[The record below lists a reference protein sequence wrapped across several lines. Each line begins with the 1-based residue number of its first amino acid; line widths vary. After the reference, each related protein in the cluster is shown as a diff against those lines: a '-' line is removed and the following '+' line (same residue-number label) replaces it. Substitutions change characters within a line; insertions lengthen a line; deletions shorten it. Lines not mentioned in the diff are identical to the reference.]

1 MYIFIVYFWGQ
12 MKLLIHIFMC
22 WTLLLNSMVYSVI
35 QGSYE
40 LNKAYII
47 ENFCVNKDKPMMN
60 CDGKCFLAGKLKA
73 QKEKQD
79 ANSTHKF
86 TADFGV
92 YIPVFPW
99 KLVDIWHSNVVLSHF
114 SSYNDPFT
122 FKLIREV
129 IKPPKI

>member
-1 MYIFIVYFWGQ
+1 M
-12 MKLLIHIFMC
+12 
-22 WTLLLNSMVYSVI
+22 LNSMVYSVI

-47 ENFCVNKDKPMMN
+47 ENFCINKDKSMMN
-60 CDGKCFLAGKLKA
+60 CDGKCYLAQQLKA
-73 QKEKQD
+73 QKEKQE

-92 YIPVFPW
+92 YLPVSLW
-99 KLVDIWHSNVVLSHF
+99 KLIDLFPFTADLRHT
-114 SSYNDPFT
+114 SSYCDPFT
-122 FKLIREV
+122 LQLIHEV

>member
-1 MYIFIVYFWGQ
+1 
-12 MKLLIHIFMC
+12 MKILIHTFMC
-22 WTLLLNSMVYSVI
+22 FTLLLNSMVYSVI

-60 CDGKCFLAGKLKA
+60 CDGKCYLAEQLKA

-92 YIPVFPW
+92 YIPVSAW
-99 KLVDIWHSNVVLSHF
+99 KLIDLFPFSVDLRHT
-114 SSYNDPFT
+114 SSYSDPFT
-122 FKLIREV
+122 LQLIHEV

>member
-1 MYIFIVYFWGQ
+1 ML
-12 MKLLIHIFMC
+12 KALLHI
-22 WTLLLNSMVYSVI
+22 TLCAVLMLNSMVYSVI

-47 ENFCVNKDKPMMN
+47 ENFCINKDKSMMN
-60 CDGKCFLAGKLKA
+60 CDGKCYLAQQLKA
-73 QKEKQD
+73 QKEKQE

-92 YIPVFPW
+92 YLPVSLW
-99 KLVDIWHSNVVLSHF
+99 KLIDLFPFTADLRHT
-114 SSYNDPFT
+114 SSYCDPFT
-122 FKLIREV
+122 LQLIHEV

>member
-1 MYIFIVYFWGQ
+1 
-12 MKLLIHIFMC
+12 
-22 WTLLLNSMVYSVI
+22 MVYSVI

-60 CDGKCFLAGKLKA
+60 CDGKCYLAEQMKA

-86 TADFGV
+86 TMDFGV
-92 YIPVFPW
+92 YIPVSAVKQDF
-99 KLVDIWHSNVVLSHF
+99 KREF
-114 SSYNDPFT
+114 SIMNAFLAPYMEPFT
-122 FKLIREV
+122 VLLIQQV

>member
-1 MYIFIVYFWGQ
+1 VVKALF
-12 MKLLIHIFMC
+12 HIFLCSILM
-22 WTLLLNSMVYSVI
+22 LNSMVYSVI

-60 CDGKCFLAGKLKA
+60 CDGKCYLAQQMKA

-86 TADFGV
+86 NSDFGV
-92 YIPVFPW
+92 YIPAPGLEQYSLTSGIPFHKPTMTYSEPFSAFPS
-99 KLVDIWHSNVVLSHF
+99 KEIS
-114 SSYNDPFT
+114 
-122 FKLIREV
+122 
-129 IKPPKI
+129 KPPTV